1 MRKYVTALMGV
12 VRRIAR
18 TVLTIMPSKCVD
30 GARTLSFIGHEI
42 KHGLI
47 HQNEENALK
56 IRKVTR
62 PGTEKGLRAFLGL
75 TGFYKE
81 YLPNYET
88 IAVPLTDLTK
98 KELPNKLEWKET
110 Q

>member
-1 MRKYVTALMGV
+1 
-12 VRRIAR
+12 
-18 TVLTIMPSKCVD
+18 MPFKCVD

-42 KHGLI
+42 EHGLI

-81 YLPNYET
+81 YLPKYEA

-98 KELPNKLEWKET
+98 KGLPNKLKWKEA
-110 Q
+110 

>member
-1 MRKYVTALMGV
+1 MGKHVTALSGV
-12 VRRIAR
+12 LRRIAQ
-18 TVLTIMPSKCVD
+18 TVLTIMPFKCVD
-30 GARTLSFIGHEI
+30 GARTLSFIGNEI
-42 KHGLI
+42 EHGLI

-81 YLPNYET
+81 YLPKYEA

-98 KELPNKLEWKET
+98 KGLPNKLEWKEA
-110 Q
+110 